1 MQTQTQKIKKLGKVV
16 TGKTPPTTKTE
27 YFGGDYPFITP
38 SDIADYKVRHISSV
52 DRTVTEEWKKKAI
65 KYLLPQ
71 NTVCYVCIGS
81 TVGKM
86 CMVDRDSFSNQQINS
101 IICNQSVADPD
112 YIFYLLRTKLPWLK
126 MIADASGAG
135 KGIINKTTFENLEL
149 KVPNLPIQQE
159 ISGAL
164 KTYDDLIENN
174 ERRIKIL
181 EEVAQ
186 KLYTEWFVKFKFPG
200 HEKTKFVDSGTKF
213 GKIPEGWEVKKLG
226 KVIDP
231 QYGYTATA
239 QDEPS
244 FPKYLRGT
252 DINKES
258 FIQWSNVPNCSI
270 DQKLYKKYKVQKY
283 DVFIIRMA
291 DPGKIG
297 ICEREVDAVF
307 ASYLIRLEIKND
319 ITPYYLFLT
328 LTSEYFQG
336 LITGSSSG
344 TTRKSINAEYI
355 KTINFILPPKEL
367 LTIFESKTQTFRENL
382 TKLLE
387 VNESLQEMRDLLI
400 PQLATGKRELK

>member
-1 MQTQTQKIKKLGKVV
+1 
-16 TGKTPPTTKTE
+16 
-27 YFGGDYPFITP
+27 
-38 SDIADYKVRHISSV
+38 
-52 DRTVTEEWKKKAI
+52 
-65 KYLLPQ
+65 
-71 NTVCYVCIGS
+71 
-81 TVGKM
+81 
-86 CMVDRDSFSNQQINS
+86 
-101 IICNQSVADPD
+101 
-112 YIFYLLRTKLPWLK
+112 
-126 MIADASGAG
+126 
-135 KGIINKTTFENLEL
+135 
-149 KVPNLPIQQE
+149 
-159 ISGAL
+159 
-164 KTYDDLIENN
+164 
-174 ERRIKIL
+174 
-181 EEVAQ
+181 
-186 KLYTEWFVKFKFPG
+186 
-200 HEKTKFVDSGTKF
+200 VDSGTKF